1 MVQFLGCAPAIS
13 QVLYQSVRERC
24 VLSAQWGERGPE
36 AACGGFAGEVLDSGR
51 GLGDEGRE
59 WRASCR
65 RYAPAPPMN
74 EDDFEPHLGR
84 THPRKSKHGRK
95 YLALVVAATRRA
107 GIRTGI
113 RNRRFD
119 GSRIGRGAGVGRL
132 LSGRDRHAG
141 LRSRRVVVK
150 TRLVRLAGKGLGA
163 AGAHLRYIQRDGV
176 TREGEPGRL
185 YSGGQDVAD
194 GKAFLE
200 RCGGDRHQFRFIV
213 SAEDADQYAD
223 LKPFVRRL
231 MTQMEADLGTKLDWV
246 AADHFNTGHPHSHVM
261 LRGRDDRGE
270 NLVIARE
277 YIAHGLR
284 ERAAQLV
291 TLDLGPRTDLE
302 IEQRLRRDVGEE
314 RLTAIDR
321 QLLGDAGEGRIVAA
335 GVPDPFRQALRAGRL
350 QKLGR
355 LGLAEELGGGRWRLA
370 EGIETALR
378 KMGER
383 GDIIRTMQRE
393 LSARR
398 LDRPLAD
405 RVIHEPGASIPVVG
419 RVVLRG
425 LSDELQ
431 DRHYLIV
438 DGVDDRSHYV
448 GIGKGE
454 AVEPLAEGAIVRISP
469 RAAEV
474 RPVDRTI
481 AEVAAANGGRY
492 DVDAHLRHDPQASQA
507 FSEAH
512 IRRLEAMRRLM
523 GSVERMPDGSW
534 IISPDH
540 LDRAAAFEARQLRDR
555 PVMVET
561 LSSVPL
567 DRLPRAEAATWL
579 DREFVADAPE
589 PVRESGFG
597 SEVRVA
603 QASRRQWLLA
613 EGLAESQGGA
623 TVYRAGMVE
632 TLRRRELLRVAG
644 QLSDEM
650 GLPFVETKPGE
661 RIDGTLRR
669 AVDMTSGRHALI
681 ERSREFTL
689 VPWRPVLERHVGK
702 SVSGILRGD
711 GINWTL
717 GRGRS
722 GPSIS

>member
-1 MVQFLGCAPAIS
+1 MCSRG
-13 QVLYQSVRERC
+13 
-24 VLSAQWGERGPE
+24 GPE
-36 AACGGFAGEVLDSGR
+36 DKTPDGGQPADECAG
-51 GLGDEGRE
+51 
-59 WRASCR
+59 
-65 RYAPAPPMN
+65 PIMN
-74 EDDFEPHLGR
+74 EDEFKPRLGR
-84 THPRKSKHGRK
+84 MHAKKGKHGRK
-95 YLALVVAATRRA
+95 YLALVVAAARRA
-107 GIRTGI
+107 GSGTGI

-119 GSRIGRGAGVGRL
+119 GSRIGRGAGIGRV

-141 LRSRRVVVK
+141 LRARRVVVK
-150 TRLVRLAGKGLGA
+150 TRLVKLAGKGLAG

-185 YSGGQDVAD
+185 YSPGQDVAD

-200 RCGGDRHQFRFIV
+200 RCGEDRHQFRFIV
-213 SAEDADQYAD
+213 SVEDADQIPD

-231 MTQMEADLGTKLDWV
+231 MTQMEADLGTRLDWV
-246 AADHFNTGHPHSHVM
+246 AVDHFNTAHPHSHIM
-261 LRGRDDRGE
+261 LRGVDESGE

-284 ERAAQLV
+284 ERATQLV

-314 RLTAIDR
+314 RLTAVDR
-321 QLLGDAGEGRIVAA
+321 QLLRDADDQRVASV
-335 GVPDPFRQALRAGRL
+335 GMGDPFRQSLRAGRL

-355 LGLAEELGGGRWRLA
+355 LGLAEELGGGRWRLV
-370 EGIETALR
+370 EGMETALR
-378 KMGER
+378 RMGER

-398 LDRPLAD
+398 LERPLAD
-405 RVIHEPGASIPVVG
+405 RVIHGPGASGAVVG

-438 DGVDDRSHYV
+438 DGVDGRTHYV

-454 AVEPLAEGAIVRISP
+454 AVEPLAEGAIVRISS
-469 RAAEV
+469 RVAEV
-474 RPVDRTI
+474 RQVDRTI

-492 DVDAHLRHDPQASQA
+492 DVDAHLRHDPEATQA
-507 FSEAH
+507 FAETH
-512 IRRLEAMRRLM
+512 VRRLEAMRRVM
-523 GSVERMPDGSW
+523 GSVERGPDGSW
-534 IISPDH
+534 LISTDH
-540 LDRAAAFEARQLRDR
+540 LERAAAFEARQLRDR
-555 PVMVET
+555 PVTVET
-561 LSSVPL
+561 LSPVPL
-567 DRLPRAEAATWL
+567 ERLPRADAATWL
-579 DREFVADAPE
+579 DRELVAATPE
-589 PVRESGFG
+589 PLRDAGFG
-597 SEVRVA
+597 GEVRAA
-603 QASRRQWLLA
+603 QAARRQWLMA
-613 EGLAESQGGA
+613 EGLAESRDGGV
-623 TVYRAGMVE
+623 VYRAGMVE

-644 QLSDEM
+644 QLSDEL
-650 GLPFVETKPGE
+650 GLPFVEMKPGQRVE
-661 RIDGTLRR
+661 GTLRR

-689 VPWRPVLERHVGK
+689 VPWRSVLEQHVGK

-722 GPSIS
+722 GPTIT

>member
-1 MVQFLGCAPAIS
+1 M
-13 QVLYQSVRERC
+13 
-24 VLSAQWGERGPE
+24 
-36 AACGGFAGEVLDSGR
+36 AAA
-51 GLGDEGRE
+51 
-59 WRASCR
+59 
-65 RYAPAPPMN
+65 
-74 EDDFEPHLGR
+74 
-84 THPRKSKHGRK
+84 
-95 YLALVVAATRRA
+95 RRA
-107 GIRTGI
+107 GPRTGT
-113 RNRRFD
+113 RDRRFD
-119 GSRIGRGAGVGRL
+119 GSRIGRGAGIGRL
-132 LSGRDRHAG
+132 LSRRDRHAG
-141 LRSRRVVVK
+141 LRARRVVVK
-150 TRLVRLAGKGLGA
+150 TRLVKLAGKALGG

-185 YSGGQDVAD
+185 YSAGQDVAH

-200 RCGGDRHQFRFIV
+200 RCGEDRHQFRFIV
-213 SAEDADQYAD
+213 SAEDGDQYSD

-246 AADHFNTGHPHSHVM
+246 AVDHFNTGHPHSHIM

-314 RLTAIDR
+314 RLTATDR
-321 QLLGDAGEGRIVAA
+321 QLIGDADEERIVAA
-335 GVPDPFRQALRAGRL
+335 GATDPLRQALRAGRL
-350 QKLGR
+350 QKLGS

-370 EGIETALR
+370 EGMDTALR
-378 KMGER
+378 RMGER

-393 LSARR
+393 FSARQ
-398 LDRPLAD
+398 LDRPLVD
-405 RVIHEPGASIPVVG
+405 CIIHEPGTMRPVVG
-419 RVVLRG
+419 RIVLRG

-438 DGVDDRSHYV
+438 DGVDGRSHYV
-448 GIGKGE
+448 GIGKGD
-454 AVEPLAEGAIVRISP
+454 AVEPLAEGSIVRISP
-469 RAAEV
+469 RRTAVRAAA
-474 RPVDRTI
+474 RTI

-492 DVDAHLRHDPQASQA
+492 DVDAHLRHDPGASQA
-507 FSEAH
+507 FAETH
-512 IRRLEAMRRLM
+512 VRRLEAMRRLM
-523 GSVERMPDGSW
+523 RSVERVPDGSW

-540 LDRAAAFEARQLRDR
+540 LERAASFEARQLRDR
-555 PVMVET
+555 PVSIET
-561 LSSVPL
+561 LSPVPL

-579 DREFVADAPE
+579 DRELVADAAE
-589 PVRESGFG
+589 PVRDSGFG
-597 SEVRVA
+597 REVRAA
-603 QASRRQWLLA
+603 QAARRQWLMA
-613 EGLAESQGGA
+613 EGLAESQRGA

-644 QLSDEM
+644 QLSEEL
-650 GLPFVETKPGE
+650 GLPFAEAKPGE

-689 VPWRPVLERHVGK
+689 VPWRAVLEQHIDK
-702 SVSGILRGD
+702 TVSGILRGD

-717 GRGRS
+717 GRARS
-722 GPSIS
+722 GPTIS